1 MPGDLAQQMMAQNSA
16 ANAAPVDLAQAMVS
30 QMGATHEIA
39 ANTKTVQAFDAMLE
53 ELTRIKQPAVTQQ
66 PAKTE

>member
-1 MPGDLAQQMMAQNSA
+1 MPGDLAQQMAAQNSA
-16 ANAAPVDLAQAMVS
+16 THAPAVDLAQAMVS
-30 QMGATHEIA
+30 QQSASHEIA